1 MLFCAILL
9 QKKMTRHLYIYLLFS
24 LVGLN
29 FSLNAQVKKGFKYL
43 NKEDYNAARKAFL
56 KQRSHPIYAPVAD
69 FGLIKIDI
77 KTQPLVLDTFYAQA
91 QRLYQ
96 SDEQWL
102 QLNVKSRKKLLKKF
116 RFDTSQTRHLRIE
129 LEHKALAQLHDSSGI
144 LRFDRHMETFPDT
157 PSTAIFQSRE
167 DLRSRM
173 VTWQLKSLRSANYAT
188 LDALYNHH
196 HDLLSKRG
204 SRYPDYV
211 YSFILDAFVKE
222 HTYRNL
228 YQFVKEQPGHWFA
241 EACWSQQAVEVLRQ
255 DSIHLALEFLRK
267 YPYFILD
274 DWMDLHIE
282 RLSNSGLLLDSI
294 DYTPSEWQQLA
305 ELRLGWELTKQLR
318 TGKRGPAY
326 DADLLR
332 YLPLTAPSKR
342 GYDLFRLA
350 LSSYQRRAVWGKA
363 LQLIQLAKKLYPD
376 VPIPDCDKRYLF
388 YTSKDEWF
396 KIAEELFQRPADGIG
411 TQLIPSL
418 SKSGREER
426 APVFAADGLSLY
438 LALENGRSGLD
449 IFVSQLDTL
458 TQLWS
463 TPQRVELLSTDQDD
477 IPYSITHD
485 GREFL
490 LAQGS
495 RLVMSTYGSSDWQK
509 PFGLPLTV
517 NEFPWVGKATLSPD
531 GRCLVFEGSGNKK
544 QPHEIEPPHIHL
556 YRMFKGESR
565 FGWSNPQQISAFFL
579 EGGEERYPSFGPDST
594 LYFMADRWPS
604 LGQSDIFASKPLM
617 GEKKETRVDANG
629 MMTSQNA
636 GPIFDYSN
644 WTVPKNLGKEINTLG
659 DERHWLTIAP
669 DNSSFFFATTE
680 LSKNDEN
687 ELYQVGL
694 PKISEAEKRRILTLP
709 LGSIGQNLSIY
720 KRKEMIL
727 QVWDADSGQL
737 LAELKPQGEKQ
748 FILSIP
754 ATVKKISYQVM
765 DSVKDLNALSAKE
778 SYTIKNSPFAEALP
792 LLTPIKAPQN

>member
-1 MLFCAILL
+1 
-9 QKKMTRHLYIYLLFS
+9 MTRHLYIYLLFS

-144 LRFDRHMETFPDT
+144 LRFDRHMEAFPDT
-157 PSTAIFQSRE
+157 PSTIIFQLRE

-173 VTWQLKSLRSANYAT
+173 VTWQLKSLRSANYVI
-188 LDALYNHH
+188 LDALYNRHL
-196 HDLLSKRG
+196 DLLSKRG
-204 SRYPDYV
+204 SRYPGYV

-228 YQFVKEQPGHWFA
+228 YQFVQEQPGHWFS
-241 EACWSQQAVEVLRQ
+241 EACWSPQAVEVLRQ
-255 DSIHLALEFLRK
+255 DSIPLALEFLRK

-282 RLSNSGLLLDSI
+282 RLSNGGILLDST
-294 DYTPSEWQQLA
+294 DYAPSEWQQLA
-305 ELRLGWELTKQLR
+305 ELRLGWDLTKQLR
-318 TGKRGPAY
+318 TGKRNVTY
-326 DADLLR
+326 DSDLLR
-332 YLPLTAPSKR
+332 YLPLAAPSKR
-342 GYDLFRLA
+342 GYDLFRMALA
-350 LSSYQRRAVWGKA
+350 SYQRRAVWDKA
-363 LQLIQLAKKLYPD
+363 IQLLQVAQKLYPD
-376 VPIPDCDKRYLF
+376 VAIPDCDKSYPF
-388 YTSKDEWF
+388 YTSKNEWF
-396 KIAEELFQRPADGIG
+396 KTAQEIFQRPADRIG
-411 TQLIPSL
+411 AELIPSL
-418 SKSGREER
+418 SQTGREER

-449 IFVSQLDTL
+449 VFSSQLDTL

-463 TPQRVELLSTDQDD
+463 TPQRVDLLSTDQDD
-477 IPYSITHD
+477 IPYTITRD

-490 LAQGS
+490 LAQGGK
-495 RLVMSTYGSSDWQK
+495 LVMSTYGSNDWQK

-517 NEFPWVGKATLSPD
+517 NEFPWVGKATLSSD

-579 EGGEERYPSFGPDST
+579 EGGEERYPSFGPDSN

-604 LGQSDIFASKPLM
+604 LGQSDIFVSKPLM
-617 GEKKETRVDANG
+617 GEKKEPVVDANG
-629 MMTSQNA
+629 MTTFKNA

-644 WTVPKNLGKEINTLG
+644 WTRPQNLGKEISTLG
-659 DERHWLTIAP
+659 DEKHWLSIAP
-669 DNSSFFFATTE
+669 DNSHAIFATPE
-680 LSKNDEN
+680 LSRNDEN

-694 PKISEAEKRRILTLP
+694 PSNIGVVKRRILTLP
-709 LGSIGQNLSIY
+709 LGSIGQNLSVY

-727 QVWDADSGQL
+727 QVWDADSGQV

-748 FILSIP
+748 FIVSIP
-754 ATVKKISYQVM
+754 ATVKKINYQVVE
-765 DSVKDLNALSAKE
+765 SAKDLNALSAKE
-778 SYTIKNSPFAEALP
+778 TYIIKNSRFAAALP